1 MPFRKSPARSG
12 FQVAFEARG
21 AVGIGE
27 FDGGQQPSWSITH
40 RVPGLPGIVGLDAF
54 RDITGQA
61 DIVTPWNGNALE
73 DVDEA

>member
-12 FQVAFEARG
+12 FQVALEARG

-27 FDGGQQPSWSITH
+27 FD
-40 RVPGLPGIVGLDAF
+40 
-54 RDITGQA
+54 
-61 DIVTPWNGNALE
+61 ALE